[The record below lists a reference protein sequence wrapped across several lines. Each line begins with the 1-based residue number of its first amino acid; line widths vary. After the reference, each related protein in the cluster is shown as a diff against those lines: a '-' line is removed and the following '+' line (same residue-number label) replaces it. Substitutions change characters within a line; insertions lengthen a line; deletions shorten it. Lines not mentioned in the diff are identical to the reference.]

1 MSGNIWVAAADGRL
15 DIVEKLILLGENT
28 ANSRDPNGFTPIH
41 AAASYGHINI
51 IEYLINNGG
60 DINIQDNDGDTPLH
74 HCENL
79 EIIKLLINKYNA
91 DYKIKNNEGLNVKEY
106 FIDEGEFPDIIAF
119 LQSLDGESGSN
130 TNDNNTS
137 VINQGQDRLVL
148 PNGEEIKAFL
158 SDNIDSITGNVDDV
172 NDNTPEMIER
182 RKEVERILS
191 NTDLSEIERDEQLR
205 NYVLNIVSSNMGKLR
220 DDLSGE
226 GVDNGDNGSN
236 KRRH

>member
-15 DIVEKLILLGENT
+15 DIVEKLISLGENT

-158 SDNIDSITGNVDDV
+158 SDNIDSVTGNIDDI

-205 NYVLNIVSSNMGKLR
+205 NYVLNIVSSNIGKLR

-226 GVDNGDNGSN
+226 GVDNGDNSSN

>member
-15 DIVEKLILLGENT
+15 DIVEKLISLGENT

-158 SDNIDSITGNVDDV
+158 SDNIDSVTGNIDDI

-220 DDLSGE
+220 DDLSG
-226 GVDNGDNGSN
+226 GSVDNGDNSSN